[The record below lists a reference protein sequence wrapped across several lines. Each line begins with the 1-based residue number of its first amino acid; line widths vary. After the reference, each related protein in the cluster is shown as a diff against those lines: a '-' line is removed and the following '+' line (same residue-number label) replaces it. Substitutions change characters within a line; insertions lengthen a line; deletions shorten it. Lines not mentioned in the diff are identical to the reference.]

1 MFYIKLATERELTKD
16 YTVIKNELRQIKVI
30 ILKVNNI
37 EILFNVLLYD
47 SNYLLNMILIIT
59 KCNLNRISKLT

>member
-16 YTVIKNELRQIKVI
+16 YTVIKNELRQIKVV

-47 SNYLLNMILIIT
+47 SNYLLNKILIIY
-59 KCNLNRISKLT
+59 